1 MAHRSNVSV
10 ADDPF
15 AEGGTLPETLPEHPW
30 DIFEQWWTDAHT
42 GGDDGKPITANPN
55 AMNLATLNADGTPAS
70 RIVLCKQYATDADTG
85 ASVGT
90 AEGTGR
96 IVFYTN
102 YEGGKGTQLAASPV
116 AAACFHWDALD
127 RQVRIEGPITQ
138 SPASESDAYFNSRH
152 ILKRLGAWASN
163 QSRPV
168 ETRDQL
174 LEQYAEVLERFNVPM
189 SVVAGEEP
197 ADDITVPR
205 PPHWGGFRLWARR
218 VELWIG
224 GKGRFHDRAEW
235 TRDLTSTGD
244 GYTGGPWS
252 RTRLQP

>member
-1 MAHRSNVSV
+1 MPERTPITV

-15 AEGGTLPETLPEHPW
+15 AEGGTLPESLPEHPW

-42 GGDDGKPITANPN
+42 GGPDGGPITDNPN
-55 AMNLATLNADGTPAS
+55 AMNVATLKADGTPSS
-70 RIVLCKQYATDADTG
+70 RIVLCKSYQTDSD
-85 ASVGT
+85 S
-90 AEGTGR
+90 ETGR
-96 IVFYTN
+96 VVFYTN
-102 YEGGKGTQLAASPV
+102 YEGGKGTQLRANGV

-127 RQVRIEGPITQ
+127 RQVRIEGPVTQ
-138 SPASESDAYFNSRH
+138 SPAEESDAYFNSRH

-168 ETRDQL
+168 ETREQL
-174 LEQYAEVLERFNVPM
+174 LEQYSDVLDRFGVPM

-197 ADDITVPR
+197 GDGITIPR
-205 PPHWGGFRLWARR
+205 PPHWGGFRIWARR

-235 TRDLTSTGD
+235 TRELTPGRD
-244 GYTGGPWS
+244 GFAGGSWA